1 MSSCSPP
8 DRTPH
13 VFGTA
18 LLNSASWL
26 SAASTAISC
35 CSAMLAAGRHLQ
47 KWVGAPSGPSNR
59 KLNPQLSR
67 YVFASR
73 PNGGLP
79 PQFFSSTIR
88 DQSDPCTAGPY
99 PPAPPPAPANSP
111 RTSFHPRATKL

>member
-35 CSAMLAAGRHLQ
+35 CSAMLVAGRHLQ

-67 YVFASR
+67 HVFASR
-73 PNGGLP
+73 RNRGGP
-79 PQFFSSTIR
+79 PPLFTHTQLG
-88 DQSDPCTAGPY
+88 AV
-99 PPAPPPAPANSP
+99 PPGNAPPVPPPIPASPPNSG
-111 RTSFHPRATKL
+111 RSS

>member
-35 CSAMLAAGRHLQ
+35 CSAMLVAGRHLQ

-73 PNGGLP
+73 RNGGTP
-79 PQFFSSTIR
+79 PQVFSSTMR
-88 DQSDPCTAGPY
+88 DQSDPVTAAPF
-99 PPAPPPAPANSP
+99 PPPVPAVP
-111 RTSFHPRATKL
+111 RQPRRPLVTRRPKK

>member
-35 CSAMLAAGRHLQ
+35 CSAMLVAGPHLQ

-59 KLNPQLSR
+59 KLNPQLSTD
-67 YVFASR
+67 VVASR
-73 PNGGLP
+73 RNGGLTP
-79 PQFFSSTIR
+79 LVSTRTRR
-88 DQSDPCTAGPY
+88 DQLT
-99 PPAPPPAPANSP
+99 PAPAAAGTP
-111 RTSFHPRATKL
+111 ADRASVS

>member
-35 CSAMLAAGRHLQ
+35 CSAMLVAGRHLQ

-73 PNGGLP
+73 RNGGMPAPFFSRTNRDQADPGTAAPLP
-79 PQFFSSTIR
+79 PV
-88 DQSDPCTAGPY
+88 DPGAP
-99 PPAPPPAPANSP
+99 PHPAPPC
-111 RTSFHPRATKL
+111 F

>member
-35 CSAMLAAGRHLQ
+35 CSAMLVAGRHLQ

-73 PNGGLP
+73 RNGGMP
-79 PQFFSSTIR
+79 PPFFSSTMR
-88 DQSDPCTAGPY
+88 DQSHPGKAAAV
-99 PPAPPPAPANSP
+99 PPPPPADATDAGDPCVP
-111 RTSFHPRATKL
+111 RPPS